1 MRYSKHE
8 QRTGNS
14 APITLS
20 YCTLGRAFAVL
31 RLPKRMPAM
40 TMARRPRLKTRAA
53 GGIREEG
60 LACSRTS
67 YACGLSA
74 LTTDAADVD
83 AFARAVADEAQAVAA
98 DFALVFFSQSLV
110 EAAALAA
117 ALKAHAP
124 DLRYAGC
131 STAGEITP
139 QGLEEGHMLAILLPS
154 GAFAVAS
161 TMVAGL
167 SSSGI
172 DGITAEVA
180 SLRRSLGARLGDDV
194 GRSIFALCF
203 IDGLSYAEEAV
214 TSAIHW
220 GLDDIPL
227 IGGSAGDDLKFETTR
242 LICNGRAASDSA
254 VIVLVATEIPF
265 QVFKTDNF
273 VPTDEKLVVTASDPD
288 RRVVREF
295 NAANAAE
302 EYAAS
307 VGIVPETLTPLS
319 FASHP
324 VVVRVGG
331 EYYCRSIRKMNPDG
345 SLSFFCA
352 IDDGIVLSIAQP
364 KGMVESTE
372 AALNDVANRLG
383 GIDMVLGFDCV
394 LRRLDARNRQITREM
409 SELYRAHKV
418 IGFGTYGEQY
428 RSMHLNQTFTGI
440 AFGHR
445 QAAE

>member
-1 MRYSKHE
+1 MLPA
-8 QRTGNS
+8 RTVV
-14 APITLS
+14 
-20 YCTLGRAFAVL
+20 YCTLGHARAAGAL
-31 RLPKRMPAM
+31 AKTA
-40 TMARRPRLKTRAA
+40 ARDDNAAALARETRAA
-53 GGIREEG
+53 EEIREEG
-60 LACSRTS
+60 LVCSRTS

-74 LTTDAADVD
+74 LTTDTADVD
-83 AFARAVADEAQAVAA
+83 AFAMAIAAEAEAVAA

-110 EAAALAA
+110 DAAALAA
-117 ALKAHAP
+117 ALRTHASS
-124 DLRYAGC
+124 LRYAGC

-154 GAFAVAS
+154 STFTAAS
-161 TMVAGL
+161 TMVADL

-180 SLRRSLGARLGDDV
+180 ALRRSLRARLSDDL
-194 GRSIFALCF
+194 GRNVFALCF

-288 RRVVREF
+288 HRIVREF

-302 EYAAS
+302 EYSAS
-307 VGIVPETLTPLS
+307 VGIMPETLTPLS

-331 EYYCRSIRKMNPDG
+331 EYYCRSIQKMNPDG

-372 AALNDVANRLG
+372 AALNDVADRLG

-394 LRRLDARNRQITREM
+394 LRRLDAQNRQITREM
-409 SELYRAHKV
+409 SELYRSHKV